1 MLGGFNIKMPG
12 FIKDFTK
19 EKLYITLSIVVSIVL
34 LDQFTKSI
42 IEHSLFLNQ
51 VIEVIPNFFNIVYIK
66 NPGAAFGMFG
76 DLGTLRVFFLVGV
89 SIVAVVILTYLIGQ
103 AEGTPSVIALAM
115 ICGGAIGNLIDR
127 AKFGEVT
134 DFLDFYISEYH
145 WPAFNVA
152 DSAITVGVAL
162 MLVIYYYEGKVEAA
176 GGGEEKG
183 D

>member
-1 MLGGFNIKMPG
+1 MQKVQRGSIVTMSG
-12 FIKDFTK
+12 FTK
-19 EKLYITLSIVVSIVL
+19 EKLYITFSIVISIVL

-51 VIEVIPNFFNIVYIK
+51 VIEIIPNFFNIVYIK

-76 DLGTLRVFFLVGV
+76 DAGIYRVFFLVGV
-89 SIVAVVILTYLIGQ
+89 SLFAVCIITYLIAQ
-103 AEGTPSVIALAM
+103 SDGTPSVIGLAM
-115 ICGGAIGNLIDR
+115 IGGGAIGNLIDR

-134 DFLDFYISEYH
+134 DFLDFYVAGYH

-162 MLVIYYYEGKVEAA
+162 MCVIYYYEGKAEAQDK
-176 GGGEEKG
+176 ETSN
-183 D
+183 